1 MKKTGVLLLALVLC
15 LLSLCFA
22 SAEGGPVGR
31 SGAIAAYVDGDGHI
45 YLTGKAEAINKAPAD
60 SIVSADA
67 YRVLFLSRDAAND
80 SSDLYMI
87 DMAAFQ
93 ESVLAKDVHTAIL
106 AGDDTAYCVTNASRN
121 QLIRLDLNTKA
132 STTAYTAQEPIDRL
146 YMSAEG
152 LVVQLVDQAGNLLY
166 APETG
171 TFEPYANE
179 LPRSGI
185 VTDGYE
191 VYLTDAGD
199 LYFRNGF
206 NYASEFL
213 DGDVLAYT
221 RMNNIIYYL
230 SHAGS
235 AVRLMEYDP
244 SAQSADVVL
253 TPETAMENQLT
264 ASANTLFM
272 LGKDNTVYTVDVKK
286 GTLAPFKRYDDFS
299 GYGIPAGSAVDGL
312 QIEGM
317 SGQLN
322 VYARLVEKTAKPDF
336 SFIEFE
342 TETEVADP
350 VLKLIDK
357 LSMSGEATAWDEL
370 KPVEQYTTLSRGSR
384 GDAVRAIQQ
393 PLYDLGYYD
402 YYVDG
407 IFGPRTENAIRILQD
422 DLGLTVNG
430 VANADLQRTI
440 LSGTLKAY
448 DPYVELARGK
458 RGMRVTRMQESLRD
472 LGYLA
477 DAADGIFGPRT
488 QKAVQLFQKEN
499 GLNVSD
505 KATRETLKLLYSD
518 RASRCSSYID
528 LYPGDTG
535 YRVRELNNRLRELY
549 YLESNVGSRYTS
561 ETTSAVRMF
570 QRTAG
575 LRETGQ
581 ATVPV
586 LKALFAHDA
595 PEAPGYITLSR
606 GDRNSRVER
615 LQRRLKELGYYNDKV
630 DGYFGKSTKKAVALF
645 QRKVG
650 LKPTGVATVRTQQ
663 LLFDPDAPVYV
674 PPTVIGD
681 PVISLDYYDRIED
694 NTYCVSDNS
703 SSSGYITFS
712 WFAEGDVKNYNV
724 MIYDEDGNII
734 LDQETMLTDTGV
746 SVATLPYD
754 VLYTI
759 EVTAYPMDDD
769 EEHITYA
776 TASFKRI
783 EIPVVPEIGTIGNPE
798 ISVEPVARVENG
810 ISYVQPGNIV
820 FHWKADGD
828 VASYYWEIR
837 DESDNIFLSAN
848 TTDEQTTISTTAIN
862 QGEQYA
868 IFVYAIPTNGTI
880 DNARV
885 KFLRFSLP
893 VVELPSPDP
902 TPVPTP
908 TPTPEPTPEPTP
920 TPEAA
925 FEAPAPVNIEQGEE
939 TPAADAAE
947 PEQGEETP
955 AAEAETTEQGE
966 ETPAA
971 EAETTEQGEE
981 TPAADSEAPE
991 AVEEQQSAVSAPAL
1005 SFSSVVDVVDDISLI
1020 DSSADELTLSFPAD
1034 GNVDSYEVAVYK
1046 DDQLLTSTVVDKN
1059 TEALSVHTAVMEPD
1073 AVYTLNVVA
1082 IPEGGAA
1089 SDGEAASAQFAL
1101 DSYAGA
1107 QAEPQPEV
1115 EPELQP
1121 EAEPE
1126 VQPEAEPEPQ
1136 PEVEPELQPEAEP
1149 EVQPE
1154 AEPEPQ
1160 PEAEPEPQPEAEPEP
1175 QPEAEPEPQPEAEP
1189 EVQPETEIGTVGV
1202 PSISLDSIGYDDN
1215 GAAIIDSGN
1224 DSLPMSW
1231 YAEGDVAYYHVEIRD
1246 MAGSPVGYC
1255 DTEDTT
1261 YPVSTA
1267 NIPDDVPYLL
1277 YVVAVPS
1284 GGTTENGQGS
1294 SAMFVVKGTES
1305 EPEPEVVPEPEP
1317 EYVEPEPEY
1326 TEPEPEYTEP
1336 EPEYVEPEPEY
1347 VEPEPEYTE
1356 PEPEYAE
1363 PEPEYTEPEPEYT
1376 EPEPEY
1382 VEPEQEYT
1390 EPEPEP
1396 EGIEYMGYTWSSTID
1411 AGSDSDRITIIQQR
1425 LQELG
1430 WLSNGFGNFGTLDD
1444 ATASAIADFQSYVN
1458 SNSDLYLP
1466 TIDTSSPTIDVD
1478 TLSALLGDSAW
1489 SYANPSP
1496 ASDASD
1502 DGGYE
1507 EEGYDEGYDDYE
1519 EEDYYDESEDY

>member
-1 MKKTGVLLLALVLC
+1 MKRIGVLLVALALC

-31 SGAIAAYVDGDGHI
+31 SGSIAAYVDGDGHI
-45 YLTGKAEAINKAPAD
+45 YLTGKPDAVNKAPAD
-60 SIVSADA
+60 SIISADA
-67 YRVLFLSRDAAND
+67 YRMLFLSSTA
-80 SSDLYMI
+80 SGGTSDLYMI
-87 DMAAFQ
+87 DMTSFEESLLARDIHAA
-93 ESVLAKDVHTAIL
+93 IM
-106 AGDDTAYCVTNASRN
+106 AGDDTAYCVTNASRA
-121 QLIRLDLNTKA
+121 QLTRLDLNTKA
-132 STTAYTAQEPIDRL
+132 SSTAYTAQEPIDRL

-179 LPRSGI
+179 MPRSGI
-185 VTDGYE
+185 LTDGYE
-191 VYLTDAGD
+191 VYLTDTGD

-221 RMNNIIYYL
+221 RLNNVIYYL

-244 SAQSADVVL
+244 SAQSTDVVL
-253 TPETAMENQLT
+253 TPESAMENQLA

-286 GTLAPFKRYDDFS
+286 GVLTPFKRYESFAS
-299 GYGIPAGSAVDGL
+299 YGIPADFDVKGL

-322 VYARLVEKTAKPDF
+322 VYARLEEKSAKPDF

-350 VLKLIDK
+350 VLKLIDR
-357 LSMSGEATAWDEL
+357 LPISGEATAWDEL
-370 KPVEQYTTLSRGSR
+370 KPVKQYTTLSRGSR

-393 PLYDLGYYD
+393 PLYDLDYYD
-402 YYVDG
+402 YHVDG
-407 IFGPRTENAIRILQD
+407 IFGPRTENAIRMLQD

-430 VANADLQRTI
+430 VADADLQRTI
-440 LSGTLKAY
+440 LSGTLKPY
-448 DPYVELARGK
+448 DPYKELARGM
-458 RGMRVTRMQESLRD
+458 RGMRVTKMQEHLRD

-499 GLNVSD
+499 GLNTSD
-505 KATRETLKLLYSD
+505 KATRETLMLLYSD
-518 RASRCSSYID
+518 RANRCSSFID

-581 ATVPV
+581 ATIPV
-586 LKALFAHDA
+586 LKALFAPDA
-595 PEAPGYITLSR
+595 PEAPGYITLRR

-615 LQRRLKELGYYNDKV
+615 LQRRLKELGYYDGKV
-630 DGYFGKSTKKAVALF
+630 DGYFGKATKKAVELF

-681 PVISLDYYDRIED
+681 PVILLDYYDRIED
-694 NTYCVSDNS
+694 GVYCVSDDS
-703 SSSGYITFS
+703 AASGYITFS

-734 LDQETMLTDTGV
+734 LDQDTLLTDTGV
-746 SVATLPYD
+746 SVTTLPYD
-754 VLYTI
+754 VVYTI

-769 EEHITYA
+769 EDHITYD
-776 TASFKRI
+776 TASFKRV
-783 EIPVVPEIGTIGNPE
+783 EVPEEAPEIGTIGNPE

-810 ISYVQPGNIV
+810 ISYLQPGTIL

-848 TTDEQTTISTTAIN
+848 TTDEQTTINSTALN

-902 TPVPTP
+902 TPEPTP

-925 FEAPAPVNIEQGEE
+925 IEAPAPENTEQGGETPASGAVDPQQGGEAPATDAETPEQGSEAPEQGGE

-947 PEQGEETP
+947 PEPT
-955 AAEAETTEQGE
+955 
-966 ETPAA
+966 
-971 EAETTEQGEE
+971 
-981 TPAADSEAPE
+981 
-991 AVEEQQSAVSAPAL
+991 EEQQSAVSAPAL
-1005 SFSSVVDVVDDISLI
+1005 SFTPVVDVMDDVSLI
-1020 DSSADELTLSFPAD
+1020 DSSAEELTLSFPAE

-1073 AVYTLNVVA
+1073 AVYTLSVVA
-1082 IPEGGAA
+1082 IPEGGDA
-1089 SDGEAASAQFAL
+1089 SEGEAASAQFAL
-1101 DSYAGA
+1101 DSYAEA
-1107 QAEPQPEV
+1107 QPE
-1115 EPELQP
+1115 
-1121 EAEPE
+1121 
-1126 VQPEAEPEPQ
+1126 PEAEPEPQ
-1136 PEVEPELQPEAEP
+1136 PEAVQPEAETEQP
-1149 EVQPE
+1149 EPQPE

-1189 EVQPETEIGTVGV
+1189 EPQPEAEPEPQPETAIGTVGV
-1202 PSISLDSIGYDDN
+1202 PNISLNSTGYDDN
-1215 GAAIIDSGN
+1215 GAAIIDSDN
-1224 DSLPMSW
+1224 ESLPMSW

-1246 MAGSPVGYC
+1246 MAGNQVDYC
-1255 DTEDTT
+1255 DTEDIT

-1267 NIPDDVPYLL
+1267 NIPNDVPYLL
-1277 YVVAVPS
+1277 YVVAVPV

-1294 SAMFVVKGTES
+1294 SAMFVVKGAAS
-1305 EPEPEVVPEPEP
+1305 EPAPEPVP
-1317 EYVEPEPEY
+1317 
-1326 TEPEPEYTEP
+1326 EP

-1347 VEPEPEYTE
+1347 VEPEPEY
-1356 PEPEYAE
+1356 
-1363 PEPEYTEPEPEYT
+1363 
-1376 EPEPEY
+1376 
-1382 VEPEQEYT
+1382 V
-1390 EPEPEP
+1390 EPEP
-1396 EGIEYMGYTWSSTID
+1396 EGLEYMGYTWNSSID
-1411 AGSDSDRITIIQQR
+1411 AGSGSDRIQIIQQR

-1430 WLSNGFGNFGTLDD
+1430 WLSYSFDNFGSLDGT
-1444 ATASAIADFQSYVN
+1444 TASAIADFQSYVN

-1466 TIDTSSPTIDVD
+1466 TINTSSPTIDVD
-1478 TLSALLGDSAW
+1478 TLNALLGDNAW

-1507 EEGYDEGYDDYE
+1507 EDYDDYEEDYDDYE
-1519 EEDYYDESEDY
+1519 EEEYYDDSEDY